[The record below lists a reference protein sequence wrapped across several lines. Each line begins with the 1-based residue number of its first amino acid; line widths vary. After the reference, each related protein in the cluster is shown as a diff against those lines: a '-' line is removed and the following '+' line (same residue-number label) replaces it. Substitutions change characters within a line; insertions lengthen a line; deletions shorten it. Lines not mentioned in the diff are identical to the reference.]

1 MENSQAIRDNR
12 HAISNL
18 TTILWQFQATQNL
31 SAAVQDNRHAICN
44 LTTLVQ
50 ENGEMQSTDHNLSQ
64 AIRNNE
70 EGLHNLTTS
79 TQENKQAIHNLT
91 QAVQDFHPIHS
102 CNETKS
108 ARPGSTS
115 GNYTILD
122 GNGTLREVYCHME
135 QICGSSGWMRVA
147 HLNMTDPSEQCP
159 SGFRLYNESGVRAC
173 GSLTLAIGCQVSVRF
188 PTHGVPFSEV
198 CGRITG
204 YQYWSPDAFSTSAD
218 VDGVILTYGSHHN
231 HIWSFA
237 ATNQESS
244 TRFPCSHGSR
254 NTNPFIGN
262 DYFCESGNSSPPSV
276 QRKLYSESLWD
287 GQGCRSNET
296 PCCIILPVY
305 HGSTRGSVLLPPTSL
320 S

>member
-31 SAAVQDNRHAICN
+31 SAAVQDNRHAIRN

-79 TQENKQAIHNLT
+79 TQKNKQAIHNLI

-108 ARPGSTS
+108 ARPGSTL

-122 GNGTLREVYCHME
+122 GNGTLREVY
-135 QICGSSGWMRVA
+135 G
-147 HLNMTDPSEQCP
+147 TD
-159 SGFRLYNESGVRAC
+159 
-173 GSLTLAIGCQVSVRF
+173 
-188 PTHGVPFSEV
+188 
-198 CGRITG
+198 
-204 YQYWSPDAFSTSAD
+204 
-218 VDGVILTYGSHHN
+218 
-231 HIWSFA
+231 
-237 ATNQESS
+237 
-244 TRFPCSHGSR
+244 
-254 NTNPFIGN
+254 
-262 DYFCESGNSSPPSV
+262 
-276 QRKLYSESLWD
+276 LW
-287 GQGCRSNET
+287 
-296 PCCIILPVY
+296 
-305 HGSTRGSVLLPPTSL
+305 
-320 S
+320 